1 MSTVIHYIDGDSYV
15 SINYIVT
22 LLVLVALLWYFVRN
36 ESASCQARV
45 MQTDGSNGVQT
56 EGMNNPYGDGP
67 KGDEFGILGIS
78 GAFENRPDPLQLTE
92 RTKGGLLP
100 YDVVTGEYGDVPIAF
115 YGYNALP
122 YQLEWGTRNIPYVPN
137 TRTNFMKVNHA
148 RERDVWG
155 NTNKYIGVDVDGET
169 VLQKV

>member
-15 SINYIVT
+15 SINYIIT

-36 ESASCQARV
+36 ESASRQQNESDKGGCR
-45 MQTDGSNGVQT
+45 GIES
-56 EGMNNPYGDGP
+56 MNNPYGDGP

-100 YDVVTGEYGDVPIAF
+100 YDLVTGEYGDVPIAF

-155 NTNKYIGVDVDGET
+155 NTNKYIGVDIGGET
-169 VLQKV
+169 VLQKVN